1 MVVKEKVLSGTLAY
15 SAGATPFPTNRFKK
29 EEDNM
34 PEQFIVC
41 PHCNKE
47 IPLTEAISHQ
57 IRGQLQ
63 REFEAELQKREGQFE
78 EKARALL
85 AREKQLEENRKSL
98 DTQVAEQLKRE
109 RGKIEADIR
118 KEIADESELKTK
130 DLMEQLREKER
141 KLQESRE
148 AELAL
153 RKERRE
159 LEESKRAFELEMTR
173 KLDEER
179 ARIRDD
185 AARAIAD
192 EHRMKDLEKEKQISD
207 LRKQIEELRRKADQ
221 GSQQMQGEV
230 LEVELEDILRA
241 SFPADTI
248 EPVPKGIRGADIVQ
262 KVFSETGQYCGAIIW
277 ESKRTKA
284 WSDGWIQKLK
294 DDQREV
300 RADIAVLLSVALPKD
315 VRNFAHI
322 EGIWVT
328 DYASIIGLTIA
339 LRTNLIQVAMT
350 KLAEVGKQEKMEIL
364 YSYLSGSEFRQKV
377 EAIVEAFV
385 SMKQDLDQEKRAM
398 ARIWTKRE
406 KQIERVIANTA
417 GMYGDMQGIIGASL
431 PEIKSLE
438 MDTSLP
444 DGE

>member
-1 MVVKEKVLSGTLAY
+1 MK
-15 SAGATPFPTNRFKK
+15 
-29 EEDNM
+29 
-34 PEQFIVC
+34 EQFILC
-41 PHCNKE
+41 PHCQKE

-63 REFEAELQKREGQFE
+63 REFEVEIKKREGQFE

-85 AREKQLEENRKSL
+85 VREKQLEENKKSL
-98 DTQVAEQLKRE
+98 DTRVAEQLKKE
-109 RGKIEADIR
+109 RGKIEGDIR
-118 KEIADESELKTK
+118 RQIAEEGELKTK
-130 DLMEQLREKER
+130 DLMEQLREKDK

-148 AELAL
+148 AELVL

-159 LEESKRAFELEMTR
+159 LEESKKAFELEMAR

-179 ARIRDD
+179 EKIRDA
-185 AARAIAD
+185 AARTIAD

-207 LRKQIEELRRKADQ
+207 LRKQIEELRRKAEQ

-230 LEVELEDILRA
+230 LEVELEDILRVN
-241 SFPADTI
+241 FPSDSI
-248 EPVPKGIRGADIVQ
+248 EPVPKGIRGADIIQ
-262 KVFSETGQYCGAIIW
+262 KVYSETGQYCGAIIW

-294 DDQREV
+294 DDQREI
-300 RADIAVLLSVALPKD
+300 RAEIAVLLSVVLPKD
-315 VRNFAHI
+315 VNNFAYF

-328 DYASIIGLTIA
+328 DYSSIIGLTIA
-339 LRTNLIQVAMT
+339 LRTTLTQVAMT
-350 KLAEVGKQEKMEIL
+350 KLSAVGKQEKMEII
-364 YSYLSGSEFRQKV
+364 YSYLSGSEFRQRV
-377 EAIVEAFV
+377 ETIVEAFV

-398 ARIWTKRE
+398 ARMWTKRE
-406 KQIERVIANTA
+406 KQIERVITNTA

-444 DGE
+444 EGE

>member
-1 MVVKEKVLSGTLAY
+1 MKEQYIL
-15 SAGATPFPTNRFKK
+15 
-29 EEDNM
+29 
-34 PEQFIVC
+34 C

-63 REFEAELQKREGQFE
+63 QEFEAELKKREGQFE
-78 EKARALL
+78 EKARALVV
-85 AREKQLEENRKSL
+85 REKQLEENKKSL
-98 DTQVAEQLKRE
+98 DARVAEQLKRE
-109 RGKIEADIR
+109 RGKIEGEVR
-118 KEIADESELKTK
+118 KQIAEESELKTK
-130 DLMEQLREKER
+130 DLMEQIREKDK

-148 AELAL
+148 AELIL

-159 LEESKRAFELEMTR
+159 LEESKKAFELEMAR

-179 ARIRDD
+179 GKIRDA
-185 AARAIAD
+185 AARTIAD

-207 LRKQIEELRRKADQ
+207 LRKQIEELRRKAEQ

-230 LEVELEDILRA
+230 LEVELEDILRVN
-241 SFPADTI
+241 FPSDAI

-262 KVFSETGQYCGAIIW
+262 KVYCETGQYCGAIIW

-300 RADIAVLLSVALPKD
+300 RAEIAVLLSVVLPKD
-315 VRNFAHI
+315 VTNFAHI

-328 DYASIIGLTIA
+328 DYSSIIGLTIA

-350 KLAEVGKQEKMEIL
+350 KLSAVGKQGKMEIL
-364 YSYLSGSEFRQKV
+364 YSYLSGSEFRQRV

-398 ARIWTKRE
+398 ARMWTKRE
-406 KQIERVIANTA
+406 KQIERVITNTA
-417 GMYGDMQGIIGASL
+417 GMYGDMQGIVGASL

-438 MDTSLP
+438 MGASLP
-444 DGE
+444 EGERE